1 MPDSMPQGRSSLL
14 RRTPSLIHNV
24 TPSRSTGKTVQDLR
38 LGGSS
43 AQANKRGNS
52 DINSE
57 IVPDSEEE
65 RCQHSE
71 STASKASRRG
81 KNEVVIISSDS
92 EGDEEG
98 QPTDDYSFTVN
109 MPGSWPAVDAQK
121 DHVSF
126 AAGTA
131 KRNSPYPR
139 IAKISRK
146 YRPSR
151 RVIES
156 SDSEIAKDNVNE
168 IIELTDS
175 DEDSPSNFSSRSP
188 FKPTHIFRSLKIPLY
203 ADSDHSDSSSP
214 SPLHDEGI
222 LVLDDSRNRRKPFLL
237 RNDREEGCSTSL
249 TPQRVVA
256 GRINVA
262 VDVRLTP
269 ASAAAMSPSKRQPRM
284 GKKAE
289 ATAKLER
296 LKTYALNRF
305 ADLNEKVF
313 DNKIPDTTKIE
324 WNCRFTTTAGK
335 ASYRRDREG
344 VTHSK
349 IELAIK
355 ILDEEQRIDRTLSH
369 EMCHLASWIISEKID
384 EYHGPIFKGW
394 AAKVERICPGIVV
407 STTHDYEIKHP
418 WNWKCDFCS
427 YTYGRFTK
435 SIKTE
440 VQGCGACKQGRL
452 IPLFEQPVKRAR
464 NPGTPRISRM
474 AASKPRDSPSALARS
489 ASPTKLSTTGS
500 SDDGRE
506 VVCVHGSESEFE
518 QEDEQVEFDPLD
530 SLVTKMASTN
540 LSA

>member
-1 MPDSMPQGRSSLL
+1 
-14 RRTPSLIHNV
+14 
-24 TPSRSTGKTVQDLR
+24 
-38 LGGSS
+38 
-43 AQANKRGNS
+43 
-52 DINSE
+52 
-57 IVPDSEEE
+57 
-65 RCQHSE
+65 
-71 STASKASRRG
+71 
-81 KNEVVIISSDS
+81 
-92 EGDEEG
+92 
-98 QPTDDYSFTVN
+98 
-109 MPGSWPAVDAQK
+109 
-121 DHVSF
+121 
-126 AAGTA
+126 
-131 KRNSPYPR
+131 
-139 IAKISRK
+139 
-146 YRPSR
+146 
-151 RVIES
+151 
-156 SDSEIAKDNVNE
+156 
-168 IIELTDS
+168 
-175 DEDSPSNFSSRSP
+175 
-188 FKPTHIFRSLKIPLY
+188 
-203 ADSDHSDSSSP
+203 
-214 SPLHDEGI
+214 
-222 LVLDDSRNRRKPFLL
+222 
-237 RNDREEGCSTSL
+237 
-249 TPQRVVA
+249 
-256 GRINVA
+256 
-262 VDVRLTP
+262 
-269 ASAAAMSPSKRQPRM
+269 MSPSKRQPRM

-418 WNWKCDFCS
+418 WNWSTSLTTF
-427 YTYGRFTK
+427 YGRFTK

-474 AASKPRDSPSALARS
+474 AASKPR
-489 ASPTKLSTTGS
+489 
-500 SDDGRE
+500 GRGLR
-506 VVCVHGSESEFE
+506 VLRILCTF
-518 QEDEQVEFDPLD
+518 
-530 SLVTKMASTN
+530 
-540 LSA
+540 